1 MKAYRFPLIL
11 LSSVLLGG
19 IIGLILGE
27 KATFLK
33 PFGDLFLNAMFT
45 VSSRMV
51 SRLVGGKAWL
61 NNKASELSSKIA

>member
-45 VSSRMV
+45 VSSMMV
-51 SRLVGGKAWL
+51 SRLVEGKDWL
-61 NNKASELSSKIA
+61 KNKASELSSKIA